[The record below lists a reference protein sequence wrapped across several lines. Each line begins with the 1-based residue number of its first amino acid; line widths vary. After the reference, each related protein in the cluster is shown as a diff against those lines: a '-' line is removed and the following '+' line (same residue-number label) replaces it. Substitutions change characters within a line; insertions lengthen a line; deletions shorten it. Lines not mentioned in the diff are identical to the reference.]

1 MAFIAGSRRH
11 SSGPW
16 HRARVTPLIT
26 AVQNSRMMR
35 KIASGTHTH
44 TSTGQKSSRSSGLS
58 FLSSRDHGCGGGT
71 PPTVGRVGGDGAIR
85 SPPISSRSFS
95 RPLLVGESEGDVG
108 GFTAAAERMH
118 RGKKADRLSMA
129 SAGCNPKRWNE
140 RGRLPPR
147 LSNPPLPLFKL
158 FLQQSQVGLLTQP
171 FHALVYLRLRCRS
184 SRPISESPAR

>member
-95 RPLLVGESEGDVG
+95 RPLLVGESDGDVG

-118 RGKKADRLSMA
+118 KRKKCGSFIDGV
-129 SAGCNPKRWNE
+129 GCNPE
-140 RGRLPPR
+140 RNGMSGGGSHPR
-147 LSNPPLPLFKL
+147 GWSTPPLFKL
-158 FLQQSQVGLLTQP
+158 LSVQKSQVGLLTQP
-171 FHALVYLRLRCRS
+171 FHVLVYLRLRCRS
-184 SRPISESPAR
+184 STPISREPAR